1 MKQSI
6 AALLAAGILGSV
18 DEDTDRTRERILD
31 AALVEAA
38 SVGVSRVRI
47 DAIARRAAVNRATV
61 YRRFGDLDGVIE
73 AVTMREGKR
82 MADTVVHAVEG
93 LDNPADRLVEGFVAC
108 MRMAREHP
116 VIARTAAL
124 EPDRLIAAGMADDAA
139 LLRLGSA
146 VVAEQI
152 RFDQNNGHATHLD
165 PEEAGQSI
173 AMLFAA
179 CVLMPTAQGIDLR
192 TDESVRAYARRTLAP
207 MVFGP
212 SARAGE
218 EGRR

>member
-6 AALLAAGILGSV
+6 AALLAAGIFGSA
-18 DEDTDRTRERILD
+18 DEDADRTVTRILD

-38 SVGVSRVRI
+38 SAGISRLRI
-47 DAIARRAAVNRATV
+47 DAVARRAGINRTTV
-61 YRRFGDLDGVIE
+61 YRRFGDLDGLIE
-73 AVTMREGKR
+73 ALTMREGKR
-82 MADTVVHAVEG
+82 MADTVFRAVDG
-93 LDNPADRLVEGFVAC
+93 VPDPAGKLVEGFVAC

-124 EPDRLIAAGMADDAA
+124 EPDQLVAAGLADDAA

-152 RFDQNNGHATHLD
+152 RQAQNDGHATHLD
-165 PEEAGQSI
+165 ADEVGRSV
-173 AMLFAA
+173 AMFFAA

-192 TDESVRAYARRTLAP
+192 TDESIRAYARRTLAP
-207 MVFGP
+207 MVFGA
-212 SARAGE
+212 SA
-218 EGRR
+218 

>member
-6 AALLAAGILGSV
+6 AALLAAGIFGGAN
-18 DEDTDRTRERILD
+18 EDTDRTVARILD

-38 SVGVSRVRI
+38 AVGVSRLKI
-47 DAIARRAAVNRATV
+47 DAVARRAGINRTTV
-61 YRRFGDLDGVIE
+61 YRRFGDLDGLLE
-73 AVTMREGKR
+73 ALTMREGGR
-82 MADTVVHAVEG
+82 MAETVLHAVDG
-93 LDNPADRLVEGFVAC
+93 VADPAGRLVESFVAC

-124 EPDRLIAAGMADDAA
+124 EPDQLIAMGMADDAA

-146 VVAEQI
+146 VIA
-152 RFDQNNGHATHLD
+152 DQLRSAQTDGHATHLD
-165 PEEAGQSI
+165 ADETAQSI

-207 MVFGP
+207 MVFGS
-212 SARAGE
+212 SA
-218 EGRR
+218 